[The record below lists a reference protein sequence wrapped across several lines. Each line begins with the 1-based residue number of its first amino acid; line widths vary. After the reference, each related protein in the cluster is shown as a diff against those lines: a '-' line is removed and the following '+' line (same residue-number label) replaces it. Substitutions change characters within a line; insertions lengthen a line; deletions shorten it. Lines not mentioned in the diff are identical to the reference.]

1 MKIHFTHFGIHEID
15 TESIL
20 TFPQGISGF
29 ENLTRYK
36 LFHED
41 KAQPIVYWMQAID
54 DPDIAFSVV
63 DPAVFG
69 LYYEFDLT
77 DEETALLQ
85 AESDDDITVMLIVYR
100 QHADAAATD
109 NVRANINGPVILNA
123 RTRLGFQKVLVQ
135 LKANITL
142 KSE

>member
-1 MKIHFTHFGIHEID
+1 
-15 TESIL
+15 
-20 TFPQGISGF
+20 
-29 ENLTRYK
+29 
-36 LFHED
+36 
-41 KAQPIVYWMQAID
+41 MQAID

-100 QHADAAATD
+100 QHADAATTD